1 MAACPV
7 CGAETAASSA
17 ECPTCHLDVALF
29 AAVRDAA
36 AMTRD
41 TDPVYLRTVAELI
54 RSVDLTAPPP
64 PGAEPAPLL
73 RVAPLPAAP
82 ADPSGGG
89 SGPSSVVAPL
99 PALAIPSLPQLPDGD
114 ALRSRFHEYDLLA
127 QELHVDLGDR
137 ARRAALAEES
147 GDPTALA
154 AAIRE
159 VFVLLASAVAQGYAA
174 EAARRAELGTRG
186 PSTAAD
192 TELGAVRQA
201 MDGGDLPGAS
211 RHLAKARTELDR
223 AGEGWAAERILLT
236 ECELLAETI
245 RELGGDPAPALGPLE
260 EGRRALEAED
270 PVRAETLLAQTVHAL
285 WVVLE
290 PRFTDELKRLKD
302 RLADLR
308 RGGADLSVPLG
319 QLRAVAT
326 ELGRRNFAGAILAYR
341 PLRGLLGVTEA
352 APTGVTAAAERV
364 RPQA

>member
-7 CGAETAASSA
+7 CGAETVASST

-29 AAVRDAA
+29 SAVRDAA

-54 RSVDLTAPPP
+54 RSVDLTTPLP

-73 RVAPLPAAP
+73 RAVPLPAVI
-82 ADPSGGG
+82 ADASGGG
-89 SGPSSVVAPL
+89 EGPSPVVAPL
-99 PALAIPSLPQLPDGD
+99 PPLTVPSLPELPDGD

-127 QELHVDLGDR
+127 QVLHVDLGDR
-137 ARRAALAEES
+137 AQRAALAEES
-147 GDPTALA
+147 GDTTALA
-154 AAIRE
+154 ATVHE
-159 VFVLLASAVAQGYAA
+159 VFVLLASAVARGYAV
-174 EAARRAELGTRG
+174 EAARRTEHGPRG

-192 TELGAVRQA
+192 AELAAVRQA
-201 MDGGDLPGAS
+201 MDDGDLPGAS
-211 RHLAKARTELDR
+211 RHLAQARAELDR

-245 RELGGDPAPALGPLE
+245 RELGGDPTPALGPLE
-260 EGRRALEAED
+260 EGRRALEAGD
-270 PVRAETLLAQTVHAL
+270 PARAETLLAQTVHAL

-290 PRFTDELKRLKD
+290 PRFTDELKHLKD

-341 PLRGLLGVTEA
+341 PLRGLLGATEA
-352 APTGVTAAAERV
+352 APPEPAAAAERA